1 LRLSYRKRRETI
13 AKLDSLDQASK
24 VQQLSPQERHD
35 RKELKGTLEN
45 IWFME
50 KIKARQRAREKEIKE
65 GDKNTSYFLGKANQR
80 RRKNI
85 PCSEADG
92 VVLEDNAMM
101 IEHAVSFYK
110 QLFGKENMTNIRLR
124 GDF

>member
-50 KIKARQRAREKEIKE
+50 KIKARQRAMEKEIKE
-65 GDKNTSYFLGKANQR
+65 GDKTPPISWARLTRGEE
-80 RRKNI
+80 KNI

-110 QLFGKENMTNIRLR
+110 QMFGKENMTNIRL
-124 GDF
+124 GGYF

>member
-80 RRKNI
+80 RRKKH
-85 PCSEADG
+85 PLFRG
-92 VVLEDNAMM
+92 RW
-101 IEHAVSFYK
+101 SFV
-110 QLFGKENMTNIRLR
+110 GR
-124 GDF
+124 